1 MHHFFRILACYA
13 VLKCKMSIDLFG
25 KNILY
30 HNIQLLPSKYTTI
43 SSVLALLVVIIMQ
56 CKGCYVVQLL
66 YHFNNLE
73 ALSRQHFVILLLL
86 YTRPVLVVIYIVTKT
101 FVHIIPYIY
110 TFPNSFGSRNIV
122 MGETN
127 LITILL
133 SIPVSTH

>member
-1 MHHFFRILACYA
+1 MVKQILASGLFPHLKMHHFFRILACYA

-86 YTRPVLVVIYIVTKT
+86 YTSTSSILYSDKN
-101 FVHIIPYIY
+101 FCSYH
-110 TFPNSFGSRNIV
+110 
-122 MGETN
+122 
-127 LITILL
+127 TIHLYF
-133 SIPVSTH
+133 SK